1 MKSLI
6 VTIFFIM
13 IIAQWFVPLSMVV
26 EQENVLTN
34 GQLFKFK
41 TVPIDPSDPFR
52 GKYITLRF
60 AETSFPVDTALHFQP
75 GEDIYVVIANE
86 REYASIQSISREVP
100 NTGEYVKAK
109 VWYSGSDS
117 EIEIKYPFDKFYLEE
132 SKAADAERAY
142 WEANSDSTQ
151 VAYALVAVKN
161 GTAALKDVIINEKS
175 VVDLVKTMNK
185 SSQKTN

>member
-6 VTIFFIM
+6 VALFFIM

-34 GQLFKFK
+34 GRLFKFK
-41 TVPIDPSDPFR
+41 TEPIDPSDPFR

-60 AETSFPVDTALHFQP
+60 AESTFLAEQSMEFQS
-75 GEDIYVVIANE
+75 GEDVYVEIKENE
-86 REYASIQSISREVP
+86 YGFAIIQSVSC
-100 NTGEYVKAK
+100 NTPVNSLSIVKAK
-109 VWYSGSDS
+109 VGYADSGGSVD
-117 EIEIKYPFDKFYLEE
+117 IQYPFDKFYLEE

-151 VAYALVAVKN
+151 VAYALVAIKN

-175 VVDLVKTMNK
+175 VVDLVKEMNEDE
-185 SSQKTN
+185 Q